1 MKIIAIGRNYAE
13 HAKELNNPV
22 PSVPVIFMKPDT
34 AILKDNKPFYHPEFS
49 SDIHHEIELVLKI
62 SKEGKH
68 IAEKFAGNYFEEI
81 GLGIDFTAR
90 DIQQKHKEKG
100 LPWELAKAFDNSAPI
115 SKFIP
120 KSNFKDLNSLNI
132 RLDLNGKTVQSGN
145 TKDLLFSYEYI
156 IAFVSKYITL
166 KKGDLIFTGTPQG
179 VGKVTIG
186 DHLAGYLENE
196 KLLDFDI
203 R

>member
-22 PSVPVIFMKPDT
+22 PAVPVIFMKPDT
-34 AILKDNKPFYHPEFS
+34 AVLKDNKPFYHPEFS
-49 SDIHHEIELVLKI
+49 TDIHHEIELVLKV

-68 IAEKFAGNYFEEI
+68 IAQKFASTYFDEI

-100 LPWELAKAFDNSAPI
+100 LPWELAKAFDNSAPV

-120 KSNFKDLNSLNI
+120 KSEFKDLGNLNI
-132 RLDLNGKTVQSGN
+132 RLDLNDNTVQEGN
-145 TKDLLFSYEYI
+145 TKDLLFSFEYM
-156 IAFVSKYITL
+156 IAFVSQYITL
-166 KKGDLIFTGTPQG
+166 KKGDLIFTGTPKG
-179 VGKVTIG
+179 VGKVNVG
-186 DHLAGYLENE
+186 DHLCGYLEDQ
-196 KLLDFDI
+196 KLLDFYI